1 MGRGRSSKN
10 VPSKQA
16 PAAIKKG
23 KAPKSKRPPPVEEDE
38 ASSQDEQE
46 LPEEEP
52 PAIEDPPQA
61 RRIHCDYSLIALEG
75 VKAPVMTIRTRRV
88 ATSVTRKRWSKL
100 SPESRTQAIAILRDI
115 QRCFPTRP
123 HYLPSR
129 PVLMAIKNENR
140 RTTAQALIEHTI
152 NRIETQLEKIPLPIG
167 SKDRHF
173 NFERIINE
181 NVNISCYVDV
191 G

>member
-1 MGRGRSSKN
+1 VARGRSSRA

-23 KAPKSKRPPPVEEDE
+23 KAPKSKRQPPAEEDE

-46 LPEEEP
+46 MPEEEP
-52 PAIEDPPQA
+52 TVTEDSPPT
-61 RRIHCDYSLIALEG
+61 RGTPYSYSLIALEG

-88 ATSVTRKRWSKL
+88 AKSVTRKRWSVL

-115 QRCFPTRP
+115 QRCFPTRS
-123 HYLPSR
+123 HYLLSR

-181 NVNISCYVDV
+181 NVNTSSYVDV